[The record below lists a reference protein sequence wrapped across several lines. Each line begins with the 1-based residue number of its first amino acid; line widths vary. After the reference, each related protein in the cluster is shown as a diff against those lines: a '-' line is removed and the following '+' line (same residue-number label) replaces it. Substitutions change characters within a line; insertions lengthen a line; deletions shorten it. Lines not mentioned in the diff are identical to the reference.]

1 MKTICKLLS
10 EMGKLFT
17 SFLISPVGSI
27 YPRFDKSILFTVK
40 MIYIL
45 HRISLR
51 SLVGK
56 KKRDMLL
63 SDADKRLHYK
73 HILSGRFSPSFYIIR
88 TVYTSRL
95 AKKLYNKNQKL
106 FKLNVAKYGYMIY
119 CPPNKDDFISL
130 TIREEDI
137 IDNCFTPE
145 EGDAVIDVGAHV
157 GRYTLIASKRVGS
170 KGKVIAAEPDP
181 TNVQMLESNI
191 ELNHLTNVKIVR
203 CAICAEHK
211 KIKLYLPG
219 NDSQVTIYNTIM
231 QDRAHSSERSVDV
244 DGYTLDY
251 LVDQYIDPITE
262 DSIRGI
268 WIKIDVEGAEY
279 EVLKGATNL
288 LSRNQAISVLIEIHN
303 LREGYNLYKSI
314 IEFLKLY
321 DFNLEFEKI
330 YDGGE
335 KHILLKKY
343 RNV

>member
-1 MKTICKLLS
+1 MTKFFSSLLVD
-10 EMGKLFT
+10 
-17 SFLISPVGSI
+17 PVGSV

-40 MIYIL
+40 IIYII
-45 HRISLR
+45 HRISIR
-51 SLVGK
+51 TVVGK
-56 KKRDMLL
+56 RKRDILL

-73 HILSGRFSPSFYIIR
+73 HILSGRFSPSFYIVR

-95 AKKLYNKNQKL
+95 AKKLYKTNPRL
-106 FKLNVAKYGYMIY
+106 FKLNVSKYDYKIY
-119 CPPNKDDFISL
+119 CPPNKGDFISL

-137 IDNCFTPE
+137 IDNCFIPR
-145 EGDAVIDVGAHV
+145 EGDTVIDVGAHV

-170 KGKVIAAEPDP
+170 KGLVIAAEPDP
-181 TNVQMLESNI
+181 TNIQMLESNI
-191 ELNHLTNVKIVR
+191 ELNHFTNVKIVR

-244 DGYTLDY
+244 DGYTLNY
-251 LVDQYIDPITE
+251 LADQYIVP
-262 DSIRGI
+262 IRGDNVKEI

-288 LSRNQAISVLIEIHN
+288 LSRNQDISVLIEIHN
-303 LREGYNLYKSI
+303 LREGYNLYKPI

-321 DFNLEFEKI
+321 NFHLEFEKV